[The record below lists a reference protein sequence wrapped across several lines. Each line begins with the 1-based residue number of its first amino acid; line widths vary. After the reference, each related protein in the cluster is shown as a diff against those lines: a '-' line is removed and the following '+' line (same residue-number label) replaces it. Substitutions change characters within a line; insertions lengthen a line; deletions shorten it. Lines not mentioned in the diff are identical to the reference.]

1 MINPSKIIDINKL
14 FDKLELL
21 ADSNHDYELK
31 MLIDKIADSP
41 AFASK
46 VSQVFNNRKLNIVHN
61 CSKRLEN
68 HQDIQLNENIW
79 FNWNNSS
86 YDLYYN
92 GELYL
97 DNLDPRITKKII
109 KDFNVAILIKHS
121 RNEVC

>member
-1 MINPSKIIDINKL
+1 MINPNKIIDINKL
-14 FDKLELL
+14 FDKLEVL
-21 ADSNHDYELK
+21 ADSNHDYELM

-61 CSKRLEN
+61 CSKQLEN
-68 HQDIQLNENIW
+68 HQDIQLNENVW
-79 FNWNNSS
+79 FNWNESS

-97 DNLDPRITKKII
+97 DNLDPRITRKII
-109 KDFNVAILIKHS
+109 KDFNVAVLIKHS

>member
-1 MINPSKIIDINKL
+1 MINPNKIIDINKL
-14 FDKLELL
+14 FDKLGIL
-21 ADSNHDYELK
+21 ADSNHDYELL
-31 MLIDKIADSP
+31 MFIDKIADSP

-61 CSKRLEN
+61 CLKRLEN

-79 FNWNNSS
+79 FNWNESS

-109 KDFNVAILIKHS
+109 KDFNVAVLIKHS
-121 RNEVC
+121 RDEIR